1 MRYAAFIVGF
11 VALTAPAHAEP
22 RSAYV
27 TMVLQAFAA
36 KVECPGTD
44 VAYQDLV
51 QKAQDMHLPDET
63 TEKVRKAIA
72 YMHTGGKMGER
83 QDDELMSEVAM
94 ATRSTDLDQK
104 RLGMTTWCETQKP
117 GWPGLFARR
126 TNFGAAALA
135 CETFRASRASWPGP
149 RHIVHS
155 SNAPFATWPA
165 AGTAIDYRQRTMTC
179 DGSLVAG
186 IWSADFFS

>member
-44 VAYQDLV
+44 VAYQDLA

-72 YMHTGGKMGER
+72 YMHTGGKMGEL
-83 QDDELMSEVAM
+83 QSQELMSEVAL
-94 ATRSTDLDQK
+94 ATKTTDLDQK
-104 RLGMTTWCETQKP
+104 RIGMTEWCETQKTKLT
-117 GWPGLFARR
+117 GFIR
-126 TNFGAAALA
+126 TKN
-135 CETFRASRASWPGP
+135 
-149 RHIVHS
+149 
-155 SNAPFATWPA
+155 
-165 AGTAIDYRQRTMTC
+165 
-179 DGSLVAG
+179 
-186 IWSADFFS
+186 

>member
-1 MRYAAFIVGF
+1 MRYGLFIVGLI
-11 VALTAPAHAEP
+11 ALAAPAHAEP

-51 QKAQDMHLPDET
+51 QKAQEMHLPDET

-83 QDDELMSEVAM
+83 GDDGLMLEVAL
-94 ATRSTDLDQK
+94 ATKSTDLDQR
-104 RLGMTTWCETQKP
+104 RLGMTTWCETQKTKLT
-117 GWPGLFARR
+117 GFIR
-126 TNFGAAALA
+126 TKN
-135 CETFRASRASWPGP
+135 
-149 RHIVHS
+149 
-155 SNAPFATWPA
+155 
-165 AGTAIDYRQRTMTC
+165 
-179 DGSLVAG
+179 
-186 IWSADFFS
+186 